1 MDKRAETIE
10 AKELESLNNTTW
22 EDLNPDWLE
31 DGDLTS
37 RFAKSQ
43 FDNCPGCGNFE
54 QLKVYN
60 TSHDEQGA
68 SVLCLPCGWQ
78 VNGETPSEAIQNW
91 NTRAVH
97 LSQSRDAWTPI
108 RSEDDLPEVG
118 IVVLW
123 ATEPGC
129 YPMLGYLDGE
139 RLRVY
144 RIGGSSWEN
153 RFYFKAWRPLPTPY
167 DQEK

>member
-78 VNGETPSEAIQNW
+78 ANGETPSEAIQNW

-97 LSQSRDAWTPI
+97 LSQSRDAWTRWDWDDPSTHPQTDHGWFLCHSGVPDDSPVVDEWDG
-108 RSEDDLPEVG
+108 SEF
-118 IVVLW
+118 IH
-123 ATEPGC
+123 
-129 YPMLGYLDGE
+129 YGYYAYWMPVAEQPDKE
-139 RLRVY
+139 Q
-144 RIGGSSWEN
+144 
-153 RFYFKAWRPLPTPY
+153 K
-167 DQEK
+167 